1 MTRSAAPT
9 FRAELAEAAALM
21 ELRLER
27 TRALRQMFQGRQLV
41 RKSKLTDAM
50 KIAKEAKDVAA
61 KLKKAIPQVHVPNLE
76 VPAPN
81 FDLLRGI
88 ILREIPTFRLP
99 SIPDFD
105 LNLIP
110 NINLDAI
117 PNFNFPKIRVNL
129 GFLPNL
135 DLLPDLNLRQF
146 LGYLAVKLPAFDLP
160 SIILQLN
167 FIFEVDLPK
176 LPGFPSAWFDFEPP
190 TIELPDVNL
199 PDINLPRVPSLD
211 LPTINLPSVD
221 IPGLDVPDLLK
232 KLPGFDR
239 VLRLLFELFDLC
251 DIGIIIQE
259 LGLEALTDFITAA
272 LPIVGQIKNGAQAA
286 KKWYDTARGLHR
298 ARKVTKQKLFLL
310 PGNARDAAEAVR
322 QLLKDKAKDDAV
334 AATVKTSQFAVGT
347 AGLFADLGAA
357 TGPAVAAA
365 GAVASLCWKITCLAG
380 EYKQRTAINRY
391 LKQTDG
397 ELLTSEMFNIC
408 PLLGAMFLANNT
420 RSTIA
425 NFLVED
431 ITNDDFMENFEEN
444 NRKYIEPL
452 VKQAA
457 KFIVASRWTVHPPLP
472 QNIGSYEEPGR
483 IQRWKQ
489 KFMAK
494 VRGR

>member
-1 MTRSAAPT
+1 MTRSTTPS
-9 FRAELAEAAALM
+9 FKAELAEAAALM

-27 TRALRQMFQGRQLV
+27 TRALRQMFQGRQLI
-41 RKSKLTDAM
+41 RKSKLADAM
-50 KIAKEAKDVAA
+50 KIAKEARDAA
-61 KLKKAIPQVHVPNLE
+61 SKLKKALPQVHVPDL
-76 VPAPN
+76 VAPKPN

-88 ILREIPTFRLP
+88 NLREIPNFRLP
-99 SIPDFD
+99 SIPDYD

-110 NINLDAI
+110 DIQLKNI
-117 PNFNFPKIRVNL
+117 PNFNLQKLRVDL
-129 GFLPNL
+129 GFLTNL
-135 DLLPDLNLRQF
+135 ELLPDLKLRLL
-146 LGYLAVKLPAFDLP
+146 LGYLAVKLVAFDLP
-160 SIILQLN
+160 SIIQQLN
-167 FIFEVDLPK
+167 FIFDVDMLK
-176 LPGFPSAWFDFEPP
+176 LPGFPTAWFDFEPP

-199 PDINLPRVPSLD
+199 PDVNLPRVPALD

-251 DIGIIIQE
+251 DIGIIIEE
-259 LGLEALTDFITAA
+259 LGLEAVKEFISAA

-298 ARKVTKQKLFLL
+298 ARKVTKQKQFLL

-322 QLLKDKAKDDAV
+322 KLLKEKAKDDAV

-357 TGPAVAAA
+357 TGPAVSAA
-365 GAVASLCWKITCLAG
+365 GTIATICWKITRLAG

-397 ELLTSEMFNIC
+397 DMLTSEIFTLC
-408 PLLGAMFLANNT
+408 PLLGAMFLANST

-431 ITNDDFMENFEEN
+431 ITSDDFMENFEEN

-452 VKQAA
+452 IKEAT
-457 KFIVASRWTVHPPLP
+457 KFIVASGWTLYPPLP
-472 QNIGSYEEPGR
+472 QNIGSFEEPGR

-489 KFMAK
+489 KFLAK
-494 VRGR
+494 VRRR